1 MANTFTRISKT
12 LLLFVMAV
20 MLFVVGV
27 LATIY
32 SAWAQPYIR
41 DAVVATVNK
50 SGTTTMTLERLR
62 LWFPLRV
69 ELEGLSVSQYGDSL
83 IAVGALDGRMAL
95 EPLFRGEVQLD
106 SASVRNL
113 FFRSGSRDSASLA
126 VIRAQKAD
134 IAPANIRLKDM
145 YIRVDNGA
153 LSDAS
158 VSLYINPNPPAKP
171 IEQTETSPLTID
183 VGELDI
189 TRLSYSMSLLPA
201 IDTLCVTMEHATL
214 HGAKIDMVAQ
224 TVDVQSLKG
233 KQLNAAYI
241 APDSATIANT
251 VVAPADTATSKP
263 WTVNVKQFSF
273 NDSKALYTTRGVK
286 PLPGLDFAYI
296 SVDKMAINVND
307 FYNRATTVRVPLQVT
322 ATERCGVT
330 LDAAGI
336 LGVDEQGIDFK
347 DFAVATKG
355 GTSLDFAGFLGTGD
369 IATDPTVPVKLSVDG
384 DIATA
389 DIHTMFPAFRPYPAP
404 MSSSMKIGL
413 DAALTGN
420 MSRLNISK
428 LGISIPGAANIKANG
443 WLSDVFSTN
452 GPNGDVRLIGSLGNI
467 NPYLKS
473 FLAVQ
478 GLTIPTMELNGNVK
492 FVNGNYD
499 GHLYAKTHGGVLTLD
514 GYLHGKGYDYSVDL
528 DTHNFPIAA
537 FMPTL
542 GVGNV
547 TATLSANGHG
557 FDVMNRNTEIDADID
572 LRSLAYQGKTY
583 TNLFG
588 TVQLADGK
596 GHAEIASDNSGLEFN
611 LLADA
616 EIQDDNMYHIS
627 AQIDGKDIDLQSLKI
642 TPDYP
647 ATLSAVGNVNAVFNE
662 SLSDISATI
671 RLDDLSYIT
680 DTDAI
685 NVDDVVV
692 RMNATDSLVNASI
705 RNRDLYAFFSAPTS
719 LDSISS
725 RFAAISSVIDR
736 QIAEHRISVI
746 EVQKQLP
753 VFRLDIDAG
762 DDNMLTQILSDADAS
777 FQSLTI
783 QASNDSVIN
792 LKAKALDVAVGTNAL
807 DTITFNIAQHGTR
820 LDYVGK
826 VNNRPGT
833 FDAWAHVLLNG
844 YFENNKLGIQMQQ
857 HDIANKKGFD
867 IGANV
872 TLYGDSLAVLHFD
885 PLNPT
890 IAYKPWNI
898 NEDNFLAYSFTHKHA
913 DANLR
918 MHGQGSSLDLYTEHA
933 HERSAAA
940 HGSDEDLIV
949 KLSDIKLQDWIAINP
964 FAPPVRGDLSADMRI
979 NWQNTSITGDGSVSL
994 LNLFYG
1000 KERVGDVIADIGLLT
1015 KPDGLI
1021 NADVALTID
1030 GTKALTLSGVLNDST
1045 RTSPFNLDLEMIHF
1059 PLATVNPFLPGVARL
1074 TGSLNGKM
1082 DVSGDQS
1089 NPILNGALT
1098 FDSATVRV
1106 DMLGTKLTISDTPI
1120 PVKDNIVAFNGF
1132 NIIACNNNPL
1142 GINGTVDITSLS
1154 NPKVK
1159 LNLAANDML
1168 LVNTQ
1173 KAPKGASVYGKA
1185 LLDVDAKI
1193 NGDMQF
1199 MNVNANVSV
1208 LAGTNVTYII
1218 PDGTEAIQNRSAGDM
1233 VKFVNFT
1240 DSAAVA
1246 KADSIMPPSDMLLNL
1261 MASLT
1266 IQNGTTITV
1275 DLDTKGSNRVELKSQ
1290 GNLSFSMN
1298 PLNDGRMT
1306 GRLNINGGF
1315 VRYSMPPVLSEKL
1328 FNFTEGSYVAFNGDM
1343 LNPLLNVHAVDQIR
1357 ANVTQTGQNSRLIY
1371 FDVKLG
1377 VTGTLNNMNVAFDLA
1392 TDDDATVANE
1402 LATMSP
1408 QQRASAAMNLLV
1420 TNIYNGGDT
1429 RGNANIGGNALYSFL
1444 TSQINSWAAN
1454 TIKGVDV
1461 SFGINQYDKT
1471 SQGATDQVTQYSYR
1485 VSKSLFNDRFKI
1497 VIGGNYST
1505 DDNVNQGDIANNLL
1519 SDVSIEYMLNNTG
1532 TMYVRI
1538 FRHTGYE
1545 SILEGEITQTGVG
1558 FVYRKKMDNLKS
1570 MFRFRR
1576 HKKRSAS
1583 DNSTPL
1589 IIKEETPATKPE
1601 EQQ

>member
-1 MANTFTRISKT
+1 MGV
-12 LLLFVMAV
+12 L
-20 MLFVVGV
+20 LFVVGV

-32 SAWAQPYIR
+32 SAWAQPFIR

-50 SGTTTMTLERLR
+50 GGDTTMKLEKFR
-62 LWFPLRV
+62 LWFPLRL
-69 ELEGLSVSQYGDSL
+69 ELEGLSVTQSGDSV
-83 IAVGALDGRMAL
+83 IAVGALDGRVAL
-95 EPLFRGEVQLD
+95 APLFRGEVQLD

-113 FFRSGSRDSASLA
+113 FFQSGNRDSASLA
-126 VIRAQKAD
+126 VIRATEAD
-134 IAPANIRLKDM
+134 IAPARIRLSDM
-145 YIRVDNGA
+145 YIRIDKGA

-171 IEQTETSPLTID
+171 KEQTPTSPLTID

-189 TRLSYSMSLLPA
+189 TRLRYSMSLLPT
-201 IDTLCVTMEHATL
+201 IDSLSVTMGHATL
-214 HGAKIDMVAQ
+214 RGAKIDMVAQ
-224 TVDVQSLKG
+224 TVNVQSLKG
-233 KQLNAAYI
+233 KRLNATYI
-241 APDSATIANT
+241 VPDSATIANT
-251 VVAPADTATSKP
+251 IVAPADTATTAP

-273 NDSKALYTTRGVK
+273 NDSQALYTTRGVK
-286 PLPGLDFAYI
+286 PVPGLDFAYI
-296 SVDKMAINVND
+296 AVDNMNIDVND
-307 FYNRATTVRVPLQVT
+307 FYNRATTVKVPLQVS
-322 ATERCGVT
+322 ATERCGVR
-330 LDAAGI
+330 LDASGI
-336 LGVDEQGIDFK
+336 LEIEKQGIDFK
-347 DFAVATKG
+347 DFIVKTNG
-355 GTSLDFAGFLGTGD
+355 GTALDFAGFLGIGD
-369 IATDPTVPVKLSVDG
+369 ISTDPTVPVQFSADG
-384 DIATA
+384 AITAA
-389 DIHTMFPAFRPYPAP
+389 DIRKMFPAFRTYLAP
-404 MSSSMKIGL
+404 MSSTAEIGL
-413 DAALTGN
+413 GASVSGN

-428 LGISIPGAANIKANG
+428 LNINIPNGANLKANG
-443 WLSDVFSTN
+443 WLSDIFSTS
-452 GPNGDVRLIGSLGNI
+452 GPNGDVRLVGSLGNV
-467 NPYLKS
+467 NPYLKA
-473 FLAVQ
+473 FMAVQ
-478 GLTIPTMELNGNVK
+478 GLTIPAMELKGNVK

-499 GHLYAKTHGGVLTLD
+499 GNLYAKTHGGELKMD

-528 DTHNFPIAA
+528 DTHNFPVAA
-537 FMPTL
+537 FMPSL

-547 TATLSANGHG
+547 TVAISANGHG
-557 FDVMNRNTEIDADID
+557 FDIMSRDTNIDADID
-572 LRSLAYQGKTY
+572 LRLLAYQGKTY

-588 TVQLADGK
+588 TAQLANGK
-596 GHAEIASDNSGLEFN
+596 GHAVITSENPGLDFN
-611 LLADA
+611 LIADA
-616 EIQDDNMYHIS
+616 EMQDNDMYQIS
-627 AQIDGKDIDLQSLKI
+627 AQIDGKDIDLQGLKI

-647 ATLSAVGNVNAVFNE
+647 ATLSATGNINAVFNE
-662 SLSDISATI
+662 SLTDISATL
-671 RLDDLSYIT
+671 RLDDLSYTT

-705 RNRDLYAFFSAPTS
+705 RNRDLYAFFSSPTS
-719 LDSISS
+719 LDSIGN
-725 RFAAISSVIDR
+725 RFAKISSVIDR

-777 FQSLTI
+777 FQSLVI

-792 LKAKALDVAVGTNAL
+792 LKAKALDVSVGTTSL
-807 DTITFNIAQHGTR
+807 DTVTFNIAQHGTR
-820 LDYVGK
+820 LDYVGR

-885 PLNPT
+885 PLTPT
-890 IAYKPWNI
+890 IAYKSWTI

-979 NWQNTSITGDGSVSL
+979 NWQNTAITGDGKVSL

-1021 NADVALTID
+1021 NADVELTID
-1030 GTKALTLSGVLNDST
+1030 GTKALTLNGVLNDST

-1059 PLATVNPFLPGVARL
+1059 PLATVNPFIPGVARL
-1074 TGSLNGKM
+1074 TGSLNGKL

-1089 NPILNGALT
+1089 KPILNGALT

-1120 PVKDNIVAFNGF
+1120 PVKDNLVTLNSF
-1132 NIIACNNNPL
+1132 NIMACNQNPL
-1142 GINGTVDITSLS
+1142 GINGTVDIATLS

-1159 LNLAANDML
+1159 LNINANDML

-1199 MNVNANVSV
+1199 MDVNANISV
-1208 LAGTNVTYII
+1208 LAGTNITYII
-1218 PDGTEAIQNRSAGDM
+1218 PDGTEAIQNRGAGDM

-1246 KADSIMPPSDMLLNL
+1246 KADSIVPPSDMLMNL

-1290 GNLSFSMN
+1290 GNLNFSMN

-1328 FNFTEGSYVAFNGDM
+1328 FNFSEGSYVAFNGDM
-1343 LNPLLNVHAVDQIR
+1343 MNPLLNVHAVDQIR

-1429 RGNANIGGNALYSFL
+1429 HGNANIGGNALYSFL

-1485 VSKSLFNDRFKI
+1485 VSKTLFNDRFKI

-1576 HKKRSAS
+1576 RKKRTGAG
-1583 DNSTPL
+1583 TTAPL
-1589 IIKEETPATKPE
+1589 IIKEQIPATKPE